1 MTQVIACAVQLGGM
15 PVPVG
20 GGVTLVD
27 ALAGIVTDAGGELR
41 TDADVERIP
50 VSGGRATGVALGGG
64 EVIGADARRR
74 RRRHADAALPIA
86 APPG

>member
-27 ALAGIVTDAGGELR
+27 ALAGIVT
-41 TDADVERIP
+41 
-50 VSGGRATGVALGGG
+50 GRG
-64 EVIGADARRR
+64 R
-74 RRRHADAALPIA
+74 
-86 APPG
+86 